1 MMELKN
7 KIVALCN
14 QSGSTIEQVVFV
26 LKDAY
31 RDAEDS
37 YITFKAKQEIEEES
51 LREEQK
57 QENKEV

>member
-1 MMELKN
+1 MMELKE

-14 QSGSTIEQVVFV
+14 ESGLTIEEVVFV

-37 YITFKAKQEIEEES
+37 YIKFRAMQRTRKQEPPEEE
-51 LREEQK
+51 
-57 QENKEV
+57 